1 MKTHEA
7 RAKIKEIGI
16 VAAIRVASREDAIFA
31 AEAVFEGG
39 VPVVEIALTLDGA
52 TTVIS
57 QLVKDN
63 PQLVV
68 GAGSVLN
75 EKVAQTCLDAG
86 AHFITS
92 DRLHVP
98 LVEVAKKNGIV
109 VFPGALTPTEVISAW
124 EAGCDF
130 VKVAPCA
137 EIGGEV
143 YIRSLRKMFPNIPLI
158 AAGGINQQSASRYI
172 AAGALALGIGSELIP
187 PDAIKRRQADRIREL
202 AHRFSNF
209 VKSARDGTS
218 AELRW

>member
-1 MKTHEA
+1 VKMHEA

-86 AHFITS
+86 AHFHHQRPAACS
-92 DRLHVP
+92 LGGSGQEKRDRRISRRSHTHGSHQRMGSRLR
-98 LVEVAKKNGIV
+98 
-109 VFPGALTPTEVISAW
+109 FRQSGALRGDW
-124 EAGCDF
+124 RG
-130 VKVAPCA
+130 
-137 EIGGEV
+137 
-143 YIRSLRKMFPNIPLI
+143 SLHSI
-158 AAGGINQQSASRYI
+158 AS
-172 AAGALALGIGSELIP
+172 
-187 PDAIKRRQADRIREL
+187 
-202 AHRFSNF
+202 
-209 VKSARDGTS
+209 
-218 AELRW
+218 